1 MIPGFGR
8 ILLFLK
14 GDSLIEY
21 SRQKLLFMHIAKTA
35 GSSVNNFFARHY
47 AQNQYAL
54 HIESNKGL
62 QSNPVE
68 LEKLNFLS
76 GHISLFDL
84 NAMLDLDE
92 YYKVTVVREPYAHL
106 RSHLSWI
113 NRLALPGEEQRFR
126 QHEAYIQAFARKL
139 SRVNFSCPD
148 ELKTLVESLEDR
160 ERQLVDNCQVRY
172 FTRVPAG
179 QPVCDA
185 DAHEAI
191 RASAA
196 FDQIGTAES
205 LGEFLKKVADEMLW
219 PEPEY
224 LVRENVN
231 QGFYGLDLSNKYTRA
246 ALEPLV
252 KHDLTLYES
261 L

>member
-1 MIPGFGR
+1 
-8 ILLFLK
+8 
-14 GDSLIEY
+14 
-21 SRQKLLFMHIAKTA
+21 
-35 GSSVNNFFARHY
+35 
-47 AQNQYAL
+47 
-54 HIESNKGL
+54 L
-62 QSNPVE
+62 QSEPDE
-68 LEKLNFLS
+68 LKKLNFLS

-84 NAMLDLDE
+84 DTKLDLDD

-113 NRLALPGEEQRFR
+113 NRLALPGEEQRFK

-139 SRVNFSCPD
+139 SKVDFACPD
-148 ELKTLVESLEDR
+148 ELKTLVESLEDLEMR
-160 ERQLVDNCQVRY
+160 LVDNCQVRY

-179 QPVCDA
+179 QPVCDV
-185 DAHEAI
+185 DAREAI
-191 RASAA
+191 KASIA

-231 QGFYGLDLSNKYTRA
+231 QGFYGLDLSNKCTRA